1 MRFIAHLV
9 TVGLAL
15 WITAWLLPGMHL
27 GDDASPVLTQVLTI
41 AAIALVFTLIGAIV
55 KPILEFLAMPITCL
69 TLGLFQLVI
78 NALMLLLTSWVASLA
93 GLTLSF
99 DSFWWALLAGIVVGI
114 LVAILDAVTDRGSRE
129 QYEA

>member
-1 MRFIAHLV
+1 MRFLAHLIV
-9 TVGLAL
+9 AGLAL

-27 GDDASPVLTQVLTI
+27 GDDSAPLLTQILTI

-78 NALMLLLTSWVASLA
+78 NALMLLLTSWVSGLA

-99 DSFWWALLAGIVVGI
+99 DSFWWALLAGVVVGI
-114 LVAILDAVTDRGSRE
+114 LVAILDGVTDRGRE
-129 QYEA
+129 ERREA